1 MEWTEMDVQI
11 GLRTEVTKDR
21 SGRTPSLLYIQFT
34 YTSLVFA
41 PHLINASTRVVRV
54 SVKGSVLGLGLVM
67 AFIRCCAKT
76 EEIRIYDI
84 LIDSNYSNSN

>member
-1 MEWTEMDVQI
+1 MTMEWTEMDVQI

-34 YTSLVFA
+34 YTSLVFV

-54 SVKGSVLGLGLVM
+54 SVKGSVLGLVM

-76 EEIRIYDI
+76 EEIGIYDI